1 MAAEAGTTT
10 VVFAEN
16 WGALLKYP
24 ASLRVNLVEER
35 YGHRKSTC
43 LPVSTKKAKKLKKK
57 KLRTLNSGEQL
68 QNKYH
73 LEDF

>member
-1 MAAEAGTTT
+1 MNCPMAAEAGTTT

-35 YGHRKSTC
+35 YGHRNSTC
-43 LPVSTKKAKKLKKK
+43 YPVSTKKAKVTIPLKP
-57 KLRTLNSGEQL
+57 LSMVQSRCRN
-68 QNKYH
+68 
-73 LEDF
+73 